1 MQEFNFNQH
10 ITQLLKADNRL
21 VDEENDLQINVLRD
35 LVNNLDSQLVELL
48 ISDDKVKE
56 KFFIQVKDVYVFK
69 QNDFIFYLDSKV
81 LDGSYTQY
89 ANRIG
94 LASGGKFLTDNTDYV
109 LDFPYK
115 DCVLEGGQSTEEGN
129 DVYFEYDADANDYV
143 EKTAKRKEIF
153 YNNIIAKDEIDRL
166 LEPKAFQKVVRYDA
180 NSETIPT
187 SFTRDAELNRQRGL
201 PEDTITDNLII
212 KGNNLLAL
220 HSLEKEFKGKVKLI
234 YIDPPYNTGS
244 DSFKYNDTFTESTWL
259 TFMHN
264 RLKAA
269 HSLLDKSGV
278 LLVQINDHNQTYLKI
293 LLDEV
298 FKKENFINIISIRT
312 KSPSGFKTVNLGL
325 FETAEYI
332 LIYGKSKNDFK
343 YNPQYVDSGYD
354 ENYTGYISNITED
367 PENWIIDD
375 IRKIIC
381 REEGIDPDTTHQ
393 PYSKVKEKI
402 GEGLYFQKLSDL
414 ALANA
419 NSVFRLTAIGDDA
432 GKETV
437 DAKKKSKKNPEKV
450 LIVSR
455 EQNDSRYILNG
466 QEIAFYSKKIKE
478 IDGKKIPTTILTNI
492 WSDIAYEGIASEG
505 GVTLKKGKKP
515 EKLLRRII
523 EMSTNEN
530 DLVLDYHLGSGTTA
544 AVAHKLK
551 RQYIGLEQLN
561 YGENDSVKRLN
572 NVINGDTTGISKSV
586 NWQGGGSFVYAE
598 LAKNNETAKERIDA
612 CNSLD
617 ELVQLFEEL
626 NTRYFLDYNVRI
638 KYFKENV
645 VKEEAF
651 INLSLAR
658 QKELF
663 KRMLDNNQL
672 YVNLS
677 EVEDARYNLSEDAIR
692 LTKDFYQIKN

>member
-21 VDEENDLQINVLRD
+21 VDEENDIQINVLRD
-35 LVNNLDSQLVELL
+35 LVNNLDSQLIELL
-48 ISDDKVKE
+48 IADDKVRE

-94 LASGGKFLTDNTDYV
+94 LASGGKFLTDSTDYV

-234 YIDPPYNTGS
+234 YIDPPYNTGN
-244 DSFKYNDTFTESTWL
+244 DSFAYNDKFNHSAWL
-259 TFMHN
+259 TFMYN
-264 RLKAA
+264 RISVAKR
-269 HSLLDKSGV
+269 LLTDDGSICINLDDKES
-278 LLVQINDHNQTYLKI
+278 HYCKI
-293 LLDEV
+293 LCDLIYGRENFISNVIWKKKYSPQNDAKYFSDMHDHILIYSKNKSNYKPNLIPRTEEANARYKNPDNDPRGPWKPGDFSV
-298 FKKENFINIISIRT
+298 KTYSEKYDYPITLPSGRIVIPPKSRCWRTSKENFDKLIKENRIYFGNNGDSVPQIKRFLTEVQDGTPPQSIWDYSEVGHNQDAR
-312 KSPSGFKTVNLGL
+312 KEIVNLI
-325 FETAEYI
+325 E
-332 LIYGKSKNDFK
+332 
-343 YNPQYVDSGYD
+343 
-354 ENYTGYISNITED
+354 
-367 PENWIIDD
+367 
-375 IRKIIC
+375 
-381 REEGIDPDTTHQ
+381 
-393 PYSKVKEKI
+393 
-402 GEGLYFQKLSDL
+402 
-414 ALANA
+414 
-419 NSVFRLTAIGDDA
+419 GDDFA
-432 GKETV
+432 T
-437 DAKKKSKKNPEKV
+437 P
-450 LIVSR
+450 
-455 EQNDSRYILNG
+455 
-466 QEIAFYSKKIKE
+466 
-478 IDGKKIPTTILTNI
+478 
-492 WSDIAYEGIASEG
+492 
-505 GVTLKKGKKP
+505 KP
-515 EKLLRRII
+515 EKLIERII
-523 EMSTNEN
+523 HIGSNEN
-530 DLVLDYHLGSGTTA
+530 DIILDFQLGSGTTA
-544 AVAHKLK
+544 AVAHKMN
-551 RQYIGLEQLN
+551 RQYIGVEQMDYVETISLQ
-561 YGENDSVKRLN
+561 RLN
-572 NVINGDTTGISKSV
+572 KVIGGEQGGISKAQ

-598 LAKNNETAKERIDA
+598 LAKNNETAKERIEA
-612 CNSLD
+612 CTNLE
-617 ELVQLFEEL
+617 ELIQLFEEL
-626 NTRYFLDYNVRI
+626 NTRYFLDYNVRV
-638 KYFKENV
+638 KDFKENV
-645 VKEEAF
+645 IKEEAF

-677 EVEDARYNLSEDAIR
+677 EVEDARYKLSEDAIR
-692 LTKDFYQIKN
+692 LTKDFYQIKS

>member
-21 VDEENDLQINVLRD
+21 VDEENDIQINVLRD

-48 ISDDKVKE
+48 IADDKVRE

-94 LASGGKFLTDNTDYV
+94 LASGGKFLTDSTDYV

-115 DCVLEGGQSTEEGN
+115 GCVLEGGQSTEEGN
-129 DVYFEYDADANDYV
+129 DVYFEYNEEAIDYV

-166 LEPKAFQKVVRYDA
+166 LEPKAFQKVVRYDG
-180 NSETIPT
+180 NGETIPS

-234 YIDPPYNTGS
+234 YIDPPYNTEK
-244 DSFKYNDTFTESTWL
+244 DSFTYNDRFTHSTWL
-259 TFMHN
+259 TFMRN
-264 RLKAA
+264 RLLKAFD
-269 HSLLDKSGV
+269 LLSDDGGIF
-278 LLVQINDHNQTYLKI
+278 VQADWNEIHYLKVLMDDVCGRDNFRNEI
-293 LLDEV
+293 IWFYENK
-298 FKKENFINIISIRT
+298 FKFQFTKNFN
-312 KSPSGFKTVNLGL
+312 
-325 FETAEYI
+325 
-332 LIYGKSKNDFK
+332 ND
-343 YNPQYVDSGYD
+343 
-354 ENYTGYISNITED
+354 T
-367 PENWIIDD
+367 
-375 IRKIIC
+375 
-381 REEGIDPDTTHQ
+381 EGI
-393 PYSKVKEKI
+393 
-402 GEGLYFQKLSDL
+402 LY
-414 ALANA
+414 
-419 NSVFRLTAIGDDA
+419 
-432 GKETV
+432 
-437 DAKKKSKKNPEKV
+437 
-450 LIVSR
+450 
-455 EQNDSRYILNG
+455 
-466 QEIAFYSKKIKE
+466 YSKKSGFQKFKHVKVDVKNKRKQNQVTWDKE
-478 IDGKKIPTTILTNI
+478 
-492 WSDIAYEGIASEG
+492 
-505 GVTLKKGKKP
+505 LKKMVTVKDENGNVVYYESNDKIVGTLWNIPRINSQSKERLDLVGQKP
-515 EKLLRRII
+515 EQLIRRIL
-523 EMSTNEN
+523 EACTEEN
-530 DLVLDYHLGSGTTA
+530 DIVLDYHLGTGTTA
-544 AVAHKLK
+544 ATSHKMN
-551 RQYIGLEQLN
+551 RQYIGVEQLD
-561 YGENDSVKRLN
+561 YIESFTIARLN
-572 NVINGDTTGISKSV
+572 KVINNEDQSGISKDV

-598 LAKNNETAKERIDA
+598 LAKNNETAKERIEA
-612 CNSLD
+612 CTNLD
-617 ELVQLFEEL
+617 ELLQLFEEL

-638 KYFKENV
+638 KDFKENV

>member
-21 VDEENDLQINVLRD
+21 VDEENDIQINVLRD
-35 LVNNLDSQLVELL
+35 LVNNLDSQLIELL
-48 ISDDKVKE
+48 IADEKVRE

-94 LASGGKFLTDNTDYV
+94 LASGGKFLTDSTDYV

-129 DVYFEYDADANDYV
+129 DVYFEFDDDANDYV
-143 EKTAKRKEIF
+143 EKSAKRKEIF

-180 NSETIPT
+180 NGETIPT

-244 DSFKYNDTFTESTWL
+244 DSFKYNDNFNHSTWL
-259 TFMHN
+259 TFMYN
-264 RLKAA
+264 RLFVANK
-269 HSLLDKSGV
+269 LLRNDGV
-278 LLVQINDHNQTYLKI
+278 LFISCDDNEFGYLNI
-293 LLDEV
+293 LLDNFKDLYFESAFYIKVRHENRILRKDNRYQKVMEQLICYGKEQYNPSRIEVTKDKDLDYIFEIELLDTPKEIINIQGYNVEV
-298 FKKENFINIISIRT
+298 F
-312 KSPSGFKTVNLGL
+312 
-325 FETAEYI
+325 
-332 LIYGKSKNDFK
+332 SKD
-343 YNPQYVDSGYD
+343 QY
-354 ENYTGYISNITED
+354 
-367 PENWIIDD
+367 
-375 IRKIIC
+375 KIIKSESGNLKEYNI
-381 REEGIDPDTTHQ
+381 RGSLITQKGSASEFYELNLRDRKHKDGLGALYKVIDMGTRGDGIG
-393 PYSKVKEKI
+393 Y
-402 GEGLYFQKLSDL
+402 
-414 ALANA
+414 
-419 NSVFRLTAIGDDA
+419 
-432 GKETV
+432 
-437 DAKKKSKKNPEKV
+437 
-450 LIVSR
+450 
-455 EQNDSRYILNG
+455 RYIRQPFDETGQNG
-466 QEIAFYSKKIKE
+466 FYYQ
-478 IDGKKIPTTILTNI
+478 GKPLK
-492 WSDIAYEGIASEG
+492 SGEDIGNPYPNFYDFEKNFNNSSNEG
-505 GVTLKKGKKP
+505 GVNFKNGKKP
-515 EKLLRRII
+515 ELFLEKIFEI
-523 EMSTNEN
+523 SSIGKN
-530 DLVLDYHLGSGTTA
+530 DIVLDYHLGSGSTA
-544 AVAHKLK
+544 AISHKHTL
-551 RQYIGLEQLN
+551 QYIGIEQL
-561 YGENDSVKRLN
+561 DSQISLTIQRLK
-572 NVINGDTTGISKSV
+572 NVINGDQSGISESV

-598 LAKNNETAKERIDA
+598 LAKNNETAKERIEA
-612 CNSLD
+612 CDSLE
-617 ELVQLFEEL
+617 ELLQLFEEL

-638 KYFKENV
+638 KDFKENV

-651 INLSLAR
+651 INLSIAR
-658 QKELF
+658 QKVIF

>member
-21 VDEENDLQINVLRD
+21 VDEENDIQINVLRD
-35 LVNNLDSQLVELL
+35 LVNNLDSQLIELL
-48 ISDDKVKE
+48 IADDKVRE

-94 LASGGKFLTDNTDYV
+94 LASGGKFLTDSTDYV

-129 DVYFEYDADANDYV
+129 DVYFEFDAETNDYV

-166 LEPKAFQKVVRYDA
+166 LEPKAFQKVVRYDV
-180 NSETIPT
+180 NGETIPT

-244 DSFKYNDTFTESTWL
+244 DDFKYNDNFNHSAWL
-259 TFMHN
+259 TFMYN
-264 RLKAA
+264 RLLVA
-269 HSLLDKSGV
+269 SNLLKEDGGLFV
-278 LLVQINDHNQTYLKI
+278 HIDHHELGYVNLLLNDIFGINNKVQIIAVKTA
-293 LLDEV
+293 
-298 FKKENFINIISIRT
+298 
-312 KSPSGFKTVNLGL
+312 SPAGFKTVNPGPIDV
-325 FETAEYI
+325 TEYI
-332 LIYGKSKNDFK
+332 LFYTKNKPSFKFKKAYVPVGYNKNYNLYVEKTDDIKKWNFIPLKEKAILSIGIKNDKEGKEKFGSLWKSMLDVLIEQFAYDNAENVISIRDPHKPTETVKKLMLESKN
-343 YNPQYVDSGYD
+343 VDYPIA
-354 ENYTGYISNITED
+354 NKRED
-367 PENWIIDD
+367 GSIM
-375 IRKIIC
+375 
-381 REEGIDPDTTHQ
+381 
-393 PYSKVKEKI
+393 Y
-402 GEGLYFQKLSDL
+402 LYKGG
-414 ALANA
+414 AL
-419 NSVFRLTAIGDDA
+419 
-432 GKETV
+432 
-437 DAKKKSKKNPEKV
+437 
-450 LIVSR
+450 
-455 EQNDSRYILNG
+455 
-466 QEIAFYSKKIKE
+466 AFYSNKLQE
-478 IDGKKIPTTILTNI
+478 LDGKKTVTELLTDFWAHI
-492 WSDIAYEGIASEG
+492 SWAGIAKEG
-505 GVTLKKGKKP
+505 QVKLKNAKKP
-515 EKLLRRII
+515 EKLIKQII
-523 EMSTNEN
+523 ELVCE
-530 DLVLDYHLGSGTTA
+530 DKDIVLDYHLGSGTTS
-544 AVAHKLK
+544 AVAHKLNM
-551 RQYIGLEQLN
+551 QHIGIEQLE
-561 YGENDSVKRLN
+561 YKENSPLKRLE
-572 NVINGDTTGISKSV
+572 NVVNGDNSGISKLV
-586 NWQGGGSFVYAE
+586 NWNGGGSFIYAE

-612 CNSLD
+612 CNSLED
-617 ELVQLFEEL
+617 LLQLFEEL

-638 KYFKENV
+638 KDFKENV

-651 INLSLAR
+651 INLSLPR

-677 EVEDARYNLSEDAIR
+677 EVEDIRYNLSEDAIR

>member
-1 MQEFNFNQH
+1 MKLLETLEKTLKKEPNF
-10 ITQLLKADNRL
+10 ITDNGELKKWVIINKAQNY
-21 VDEENDLQINVLRD
+21 DEELIDLL
-35 LVNNLDSQLVELL
+35 LSEKEL
-48 ISDDKVKE
+48 KE
-56 KFFIQVKDVYVFK
+56 NFFKKVKDVTVFNQALFIQFLEQK
-69 QNDFIFYLDSKV
+69 NYLND
-81 LDGSYTQY
+81 SYTQY
-89 ANRIG
+89 KNKVG
-94 LASGGKFLTDNTDYV
+94 LTIDGKYLKQRNEVALVWPF
-109 LDFPYK
+109 K
-115 DCVLEGGQSTEEGN
+115 DCILEGGQSREE
-129 DVYFEYDADANDYV
+129 D
-143 EKTAKRKEIF
+143 KREEIF
-153 YNNIIAKDEIDRL
+153 FNEILAQDEITQL
-166 LEPKAFQKVVRYDA
+166 LEPKVLTNAKRIDKDGEKPLDQF
-180 NSETIPT
+180 
-187 SFTRDAELNRQRGL
+187 NRNDNG
-201 PEDTITDNLII
+201 TITDNLII

-220 HSLEKEFKGKVKLI
+220 HTLKEEFAGKVKLI

-332 LIYGKSKNDFK
+332 LMYGKSKNDFK

-375 IRKIIC
+375 LRKIIC

-432 GKETV
+432 GKETL
-437 DAKKKSKKNPEKV
+437 DAKKKSQKNPEKV
-450 LIVSR
+450 LVVSR

-586 NWQGGGSFVYAE
+586 NWQGGGSFVYLE
-598 LAKNNETAKERIDA
+598 LKKYNETFIEQIEKAKHTAALLKIW
-612 CNSLD
+612 
-617 ELVQLFEEL
+617 EEMKKRSFL
-626 NTRYFLDYNVRI
+626 NYNVDI
-638 KYFKENV
+638 KKQDEHIEDFK
-645 VKEEAF
+645 
-651 INLSLAR
+651 NLSLKQ
-658 QKELF
+658 QKEHLCEL
-663 KRMLDNNQL
+663 LDKNQV

-677 EVEDARYNLSEDAIR
+677 SIDDKDFACTDEEKRV
-692 LTKDFYQIKN
+692 TKDFYGIKE

>member
-1 MQEFNFNQH
+1 MQNFNFNQH
-10 ITQLLKADNRL
+10 ITQLLKTDNRL
-21 VDEENDLQINVLRD
+21 VDDENDLQINVLRD
-35 LVNNLDSQLVELL
+35 LVNNLDSQLIELL
-48 ISDDKVKE
+48 IADDKVRE
-56 KFFIQVKDVYVFK
+56 KFFIKVKDVYVFK

-94 LASGGKFLTDNTDYV
+94 LASGGKFLTDSTDYV

-129 DVYFEYDADANDYV
+129 DVYFEYDADADDYI

-180 NSETIPT
+180 NGETIPT

-220 HSLEKEFKGKVKLI
+220 HSIEKEFKGKVKLI
-234 YIDPPYNTGS
+234 YIDPPYNTGGSGDTFIYNNNFKRSTWMTFMKNRLEVAYSLLKDDGVLIAAIDDYEVHSLKFILDNLFGADNRLGTVVVVHNPRGRNDDKYFATMHEYMLIYAKNKDLVKLKNFEFTNEDLKQFNKEDEISKYAETPFTRTGNNSSRHERPKLFYSIYYNPTTDSLSLINDNNSIELLPINPTGEEKTWRWGKETFELKKNTELFVKKVKGEFKIFKKRRPDDIAGRKPRTVWS
-244 DSFKYNDTFTESTWL
+244 DSKYDASSNGI
-259 TFMHN
+259 M
-264 RLKAA
+264 
-269 HSLLDKSGV
+269 LLRN
-278 LLVQINDHNQTYLKI
+278 LL
-293 LLDEV
+293 
-298 FKKENFINIISIRT
+298 
-312 KSPSGFKTVNLGL
+312 G
-325 FETAEYI
+325 
-332 LIYGKSKNDFK
+332 KNDFSYPK
-343 YNPQYVDSGYD
+343 S
-354 ENYTGYISNITED
+354 
-367 PENWIIDD
+367 
-375 IRKIIC
+375 
-381 REEGIDPDTTHQ
+381 
-393 PYSKVKEKI
+393 
-402 GEGLYFQKLSDL
+402 LY
-414 ALANA
+414 A
-419 NSVFRLTAIGDDA
+419 
-432 GKETV
+432 
-437 DAKKKSKKNPEKV
+437 
-450 LIVSR
+450 
-455 EQNDSRYILNG
+455 
-466 QEIAFYSKKIKE
+466 
-478 IDGKKIPTTILTNI
+478 
-492 WSDIAYEGIASEG
+492 
-505 GVTLKKGKKP
+505 
-515 EKLLRRII
+515 
-523 EMSTNEN
+523 
-530 DLVLDYHLGSGTTA
+530 VLDIIKILSEKDDVILDFFGGSGTTA
-544 AVAHKLK
+544 HAVLDLNKQELAIRQFIIVEQMHYAETVIVERCKKLL
-551 RQYIGLEQLN
+551 GN
-561 YGENDSVKRLN
+561 YDF
-572 NVINGDTTGISKSV
+572 
-586 NWQGGGSFVYAE
+586 SFVYAE

-612 CNSLD
+612 CNSLE

-638 KYFKENV
+638 KDFKENI